1 MKRINASLLSLLL
14 SLGLGSAAIAEEAS
28 AAQPGATASPAETA
42 NYQFND
48 QELEKFAAVQ
58 QELEVIREE
67 YGAKLENVEDPKK
80 AQSLQQEASETMT
93 EAVTDEGLDV
103 ETYSTIAKA
112 VRNDDALR
120 QRVIEM
126 MN

>member
-14 SLGLGSAAIAEEAS
+14 SLGLGSAAIAEEAP

>member
-1 MKRINASLLSLLL
+1 MKRINASLLTLLL
-14 SLGLGSAAIAEEAS
+14 SLGMAGTAIAGES
-28 AAQPGATASPAETA
+28 YSAQPGATAAPEAA

-48 QELEKFAAVQ
+48 DELEKFAAVQ
-58 QELEVIREE
+58 QELEGIREE

-80 AQSLQQEASETMT
+80 AQALQQEASETMT
-93 EAVTDEGLDV
+93 DAVKDEGLDV

>member
-14 SLGLGSAAIAEEAS
+14 TLGLSSAAMAEDSYAP
-28 AAQPGATASPAETA
+28 QPGATASPAQTA

-48 QELEKFAAVQ
+48 DELEKFAAVQ

-93 EAVTDEGLDV
+93 EAVKDEGLDV